1 MMGSTRED
9 AVAHTGSCANSNSN
23 RCRCSC
29 GGTLHGGGR
38 AGTSFSYIQGPHDVF
53 PGRSTRIVHSD
64 DTAQRLAVEIF
75 GRLIESHGNL
85 PAAAS
90 DCIVDMVGEAFGVKG
105 RKRRRLRANHT
116 VCRILVEIVKA
127 LDYIGKQPPRMIG
140 RAVAAAWPSDEPT
153 VAALA
158 GKAAEIV
165 AAAIYKAATGGQ
177 LDVIIYDCRVLA
189 IVTCPDMDRHHEVAE
204 VCAGPLLQGKL
215 SEHLKGDLERIVS
228 NYRGTRATARTA

>member
-9 AVAHTGSCANSNSN
+9 AVAHTGSCANANST

-29 GGTLHGGGR
+29 GGRLHGDGQ
-38 AGTSFSYIQGPHDVF
+38 AGTSFSYIQ

-64 DTAQRLAVEIF
+64 DTAQRLAVEVF

-85 PAAAS
+85 AAAAS

-105 RKRRRLRANHT
+105 RKRRRLRRNHT

-165 AAAIYKAATGGQ
+165 AAAIYKAVTGGQ
-177 LDVIIYDCRVLA
+177 LDVIIYNCRVLA
-189 IVTCPDMDRHHEVAE
+189 IATCPDMDRHHEVAE

-215 SEHLKGDLERIVS
+215 REHLKGDLERIVS

>member
-1 MMGSTRED
+1 
-9 AVAHTGSCANSNSN
+9 
-23 RCRCSC
+23 
-29 GGTLHGGGR
+29 
-38 AGTSFSYIQGPHDVF
+38 
-53 PGRSTRIVHSD
+53 
-64 DTAQRLAVEIF
+64 LAVEIF

-85 PAAAS
+85 PGAAS

-228 NYRGTRATARTA
+228 NYRGTRATAGGATGPVGDYLTELCPGWVGGGDMPGTRPTHLDGRYLAVQPARSRAVKS